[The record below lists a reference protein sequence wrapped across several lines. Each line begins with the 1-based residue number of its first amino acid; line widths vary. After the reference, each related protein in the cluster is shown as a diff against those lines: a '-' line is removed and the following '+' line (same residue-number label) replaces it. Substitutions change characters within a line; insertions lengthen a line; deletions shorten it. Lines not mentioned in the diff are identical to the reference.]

1 MNQKV
6 VFFDID
12 GTLLN
17 SQKQILDSTK
27 VAIAKLK
34 ENGIIPFIA
43 TGRPPFMFEWVRE
56 ELDIQNYVSI
66 NGQYAVINGEVIFEN
81 TLEKEIIK
89 KLTDD
94 AETNG
99 HHMAFYNHET
109 YRANYGDHPYIKE
122 SFDSFQMECP
132 DIDREFHLHQPVH
145 QGILF
150 CTSSEENYY
159 KAAYPEFD
167 FIRWHHYALDIL
179 PKGSS
184 KLVGILEALK
194 TLNVDVKDSYA
205 FGDGLNDFAM
215 IKHAG
220 NGIVM
225 ENGHPELKKVAA
237 YITDSCDNDGISKG
251 LKHFKLI
258 D

>member
-12 GTLLN
+12 GTLLT

-27 VAIAKLK
+27 QAISQLK
-34 ENGIIPFIA
+34 DNGIIPFIA
-43 TGRPPFMFEWVRE
+43 TGRPPFMFEWVRQ

-66 NGQYAVINGEVIFEN
+66 NGQYVVLNGEVIFEN
-81 TLEKEIIK
+81 TLEVEAIK
-89 KLTDD
+89 KLTSE
-94 AETNG
+94 AETKQ
-99 HHMAFYNHET
+99 HFMAFYNHET
-109 YRANYGDHPYIKE
+109 YRANDVEHPYIKE
-122 SFDSFQMECP
+122 SFDSFHMECP
-132 DIDREFHLHQPVH
+132 GLDKEFHLYHPVH

-150 CTSSEENYY
+150 CTSSEEDYY
-159 KAAYPEFD
+159 KAAYPGFD
-167 FIRWHHYALDIL
+167 FIRWHRYAVDIL

-184 KLVGILEALK
+184 KFIGILEVLK
-194 TLNVDVKDSYA
+194 TLNVNITDSYA

-215 IKHAG
+215 IKNVG
-220 NGIVM
+220 NGIAM
-225 ENGHPELKKVAA
+225 ENGHPDLKKVAKHVTA
-237 YITDSCDNDGISKG
+237 SCDGDGILKG